1 MKRVHPTGFEPVTLG
16 SEDHSNGVVSTLPS
30 KNLRQIHKS
39 FAAPQQHFG
48 GPPCLE
54 LATNDMNHA
63 ANSLENDTHRDD
75 DFQSLSRLIAVW
87 PTLPAHARATIL
99 QIANVLSLPPNG

>member
-1 MKRVHPTGFEPVTLG
+1 
-16 SEDHSNGVVSTLPS
+16 
-30 KNLRQIHKS
+30 
-39 FAAPQQHFG
+39 
-48 GPPCLE
+48 
-54 LATNDMNHA
+54 MNHA